1 MRVTGGR
8 LRGQRIGVPR
18 GDHVRPTQDMVRE
31 ALFSIL
37 GGRVAGAHF
46 LDLFAGSGSVG
57 IGAWSLGA
65 APVVWV
71 ESDRRVLAVLRE
83 NVRRLCPREAR
94 ICAGDVLSVLKRGM
108 EEAPFDLIYCD
119 PPYHRDPGGHEA
131 PSGSGLLARVLA
143 LVAERS
149 WLSRDGLMI
158 LEQGVEEPRVDAP
171 GWAVVTERRYGRTSL
186 RFLRSE
192 GPVD

>member
-1 MRVTGGR
+1 MRGR
-8 LRGQRIGVPR
+8 RIGVPR
-18 GDHVRPTQDMVRE
+18 GEHVRPTQDMVRE

-37 GGRVAGAHF
+37 GGRVSGARF

-83 NVRRLCPREAR
+83 NVRQLCPREAR
-94 ICAGDVLSVLKRGM
+94 VCAGDVLSVLKRGM

-119 PPYHRDPGGHEA
+119 PPYHRDPGGREA
-131 PSGSGLLARVLA
+131 PPGSTLLARVLA

-149 WLSRDGLMI
+149 WLSRDGLVI